1 MTRLALASI
10 LTSSNL
16 PSAVILDDALV
27 NTDEERIER
36 MQFVLRKASENLQV
50 LILACW
56 ERDLVSTGGK
66 LVRIQ

>member
-10 LTSSNL
+10 LTSTNL
-16 PSAVILDDALV
+16 PSAVILDNVLV

-50 LILACW
+50 LILACR
-56 ERDLVSTGGK
+56 ERDFVSIGGK